1 MKTSTY
7 LAVDLGAESGRVI
20 SGSFT
25 DNRLQ
30 LKEIHRFSNG
40 GIRLGEH
47 LHWDILNLW
56 REIKH
61 GLSLADS
68 SVRSIGLDT
77 WGVDFGLLD
86 AQDTLI
92 GNPYH
97 YRDKRT
103 DGMMEKL
110 FEMIPRDEI
119 YAKTGI
125 QFMQLNSLYQL
136 FSMVKDKSPALRS
149 AARLLNMPD
158 LFNFFLTGQKANEF
172 TISST
177 TQCYNPTEKNWDFE
191 MLSQLGI
198 PTKIFGEIVPPG
210 TLLGK
215 LLPSV
220 ADEIGYTT
228 SVIAGAGHDT
238 ACAIAAV
245 PSSRDDYIYLSS
257 GTWSLMGVLL
267 DHPLINEESMKAEMT
282 NEGGVDGKIRFLK
295 NIVGLWLVQECRRQ
309 WAREGKEYSYAKLT
323 QMAEEAPPFAA
334 LIVPGES
341 RFMAPKHMAREIRAY
356 CRETGQSVPESKG
369 AIIRTVLESL
379 ALEYRWVAEKIDH
392 LTRKEYPTIHMIGGG
407 TKNKLLNQFTA
418 NAIGRNVIAG
428 PVEATAI
435 GNILVQAVAMG
446 EISSLAEGKVIVKD
460 SFDVESYQPSKQS
473 AWDKA
478 YSIYLNLKKR
488 KQSTNVRLM

>member
-1 MKTSTY
+1 MKNSTY

-20 SGSFT
+20 SGSFI

-40 GIRLGEH
+40 GVRLGEH

-56 REIKH
+56 SEIKH
-61 GLSLADS
+61 GLSLADD
-68 SVRSIGLDT
+68 SVQSIGLDT

-86 AQDTLI
+86 AQDNLV

-97 YRDKRT
+97 YRDNRT
-103 DGMMEKL
+103 DGMMEKI
-110 FEMIPRDEI
+110 FEIIPRDEI

-136 FSMVKDKSPALRS
+136 FSMVKGKSPALTS

-191 MLSQLGI
+191 TLSQLGI

-215 LLPSV
+215 LLPTV

-245 PSSRDDYIYLSS
+245 PSSGDDYIYLSS

-309 WAREGKEYSYAKLT
+309 WAREGNKYSYADLT
-323 QMAEEAPPFAA
+323 EMAEKAPPFAA
-334 LIVPGES
+334 LIVPGKS
-341 RFMAPKHMAREIRAY
+341 RFMAPKNMAREIQAY

-379 ALEYRWVAEKIDH
+379 ALEYRSVAEQIES
-392 LTRKEYPTIHMIGGG
+392 LTRKEYSVIHIIGGG
-407 TKNKLLNQFTA
+407 TQNKLLNQFAA
-418 NAIGRNVIAG
+418 NATGKSVVAG

-435 GNILVQAVAMG
+435 GNILIQAIAMG
-446 EISSLAEGKVIVKD
+446 EISSLAEGKAMLKN
-460 SFDVESYQPSKQS
+460 SFDVEGYAPKDSA
-473 AWDKA
+473 AWDEA
-478 YSIYLNLKKR
+478 YAKYKKIR
-488 KQSTNVRLM
+488 